1 MQLFHIVVHVDMH
14 TSARIVSGRKHL
26 VVLITKTAFVMSES
40 LRAFK
45 ENMKLG
51 RFKDVDPD
59 EEQRKEVERERKER
73 EEEEKARTIQV
84 GDR

>member
-1 MQLFHIVVHVDMH
+1 M
-14 TSARIVSGRKHL
+14 
-26 VVLITKTAFVMSES
+26 AFVMLES

-73 EEEEKARTIQV
+73 EEEEKARSIQV